1 MKNTLKKKLLGGI
14 SVLSIAGSIFFGSLA
29 ACTETE
35 SNSADFQKYSVIKMT
50 GNYVLHKNDRM
61 NRDIYTKC
69 WLHISSDYNSV
80 RVKDKDGSKLAQN
93 TELYLGES
101 LGEFEKNHIEYTDVC
116 KECFPD
122 GLETE

>member
-29 ACTETE
+29 ACTKTE

-50 GNYVLHKNDRM
+50 GNYVLHRNDRM

-69 WLHISSDYNSV
+69 WLHISSEYNSV
-80 RVKDKDGSKLAQN
+80 CVENEDGSELAQN

-101 LGEFEKNHIEYTDVC
+101 LEEFEKNHIEYTDVC

-122 GLETE
+122 GIEAE